1 MLSNVKYYNNLF
13 KSGVYGMTQCKVPA
27 GPVLDGAANTASMP
41 DLLHHDLAK
50 VGQPGQNRHPDDV

>member
-1 MLSNVKYYNNLF
+1 MSNITTIYLTVGNRH
-13 KSGVYGMTQCKVPA
+13 GMTQCKVPA
-27 GPVLDGAANTASMP
+27 RSVLDGAANTASMP